1 MYPYKDA
8 VKLIKTFEGFHE
20 KAYCDYVTGGEPYTI
35 GYGTNF
41 YPDGTPVKK
50 GHRCTNEKAI
60 EYLLHE
66 VNIIAHEITKQNL
79 GLDSS
84 MLNALISFAHSVG
97 WDSFLYSSIIDCCE
111 RDDHIAASHEIT
123 RWIFD
128 EQHKVI
134 GGLIDRRREEVKL
147 FTQELNA
154 NPWTSDDILLKA
166 FRNYSAAPNEVRAI
180 RKLQENINPY
190 VLSEFANEFEIDSN
204 PYPDITDSELD
215 QIFNA
220 WD

>member
-20 KAYCDYVTGGEPYTI
+20 KAYCDYGTGGEPYTL

-50 GHRCTNEKAI
+50 GHRCTKEKAI

-66 VNIIAHEITKQNL
+66 INLIAHEITKQNL
-79 GLDSS
+79 GLDNS
-84 MLNALISFAHSVG
+84 MLNALISFTHSVG

-111 RDDHIAASHEIT
+111 RDDYIGASHEMT

-128 EQHKVI
+128 EQRKVI
-134 GGLIDRRREEVKL
+134 GGLIARRREEVKL

-166 FRNYSAAPNEVRAI
+166 FRYYSAAPNEVRAI

-190 VLSEFANEFEIDSN
+190 TLSEFANEFDISSDVC
-204 PYPDITDSELD
+204 PAITDAELD